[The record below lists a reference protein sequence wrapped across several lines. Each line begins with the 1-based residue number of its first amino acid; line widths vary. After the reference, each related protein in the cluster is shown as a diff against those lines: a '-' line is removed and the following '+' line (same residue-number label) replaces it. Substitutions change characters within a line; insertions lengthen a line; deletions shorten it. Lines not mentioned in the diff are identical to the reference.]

1 MTLFPAVCMA
11 RQEEWHNNI
20 SFHVNLKKFKEKI
33 FLCKIISLSPFTITN
48 VIETTPHKVMQKKGK
63 VAESRR
69 RSIMNQIYIVYS
81 CNFINFRSMAFVML
95 FFFNFNNTQP
105 TQHKDNLIY
114 KFYNISKVIHHV
126 NNL

>member
-1 MTLFPAVCMA
+1 MASHLPLFLPC
-11 RQEEWHNNI
+11 HTYCG
-20 SFHVNLKKFKEKI
+20 KEDHP
-33 FLCKIISLSPFTITN
+33 FPLLVYLSVQNYKPIPITITN
-48 VIETTPHKVMQKKGK
+48 VIETTPHIVMQKKGK
-63 VAESRR
+63 VAESHR

-114 KFYNISKVIHHV
+114 KFYNISKVIHHG